1 MQEKHGRARG
11 DWEEI
16 KEKENDEEDVQ
27 E

>member
-16 KEKENDEEDVQ
+16 KENDEEDMQ